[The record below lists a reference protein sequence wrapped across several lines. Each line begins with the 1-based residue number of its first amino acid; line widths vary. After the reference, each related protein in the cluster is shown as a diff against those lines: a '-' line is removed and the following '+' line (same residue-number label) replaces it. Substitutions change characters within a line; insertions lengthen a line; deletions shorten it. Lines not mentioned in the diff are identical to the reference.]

1 MRNTQYSPNI
11 AVMVRAAEKASRG
24 LVRDFGEVEQL
35 QVSRKGPADF
45 VSAADI
51 RAEKIIFEELDKARP
66 GYGFLME
73 EQGKRA
79 AKDGHE
85 AVWLIDPLDGTTNFL
100 HGLPHWAVSIA
111 LEVKGEIT
119 CGVIYDPVKDEL
131 FWAEKGRGAFM
142 NNRRLRVSGRGEMA
156 DAVIALGT
164 PAIGKE
170 EDEYTAFLEQLDAV
184 VRRTASTRRMGAA
197 SLDLAYVAAGRF
209 DGFWETGLQPWDVA
223 AGALI
228 IKEAGGFV
236 SDMDGKSGHI
246 YGGSVV
252 AGNGQLQRQLLDL
265 VSGGGKRQASA

>member
-1 MRNTQYSPNI
+1 MI
-11 AVMVRAAEKASRG
+11 RAAQKASRG

-51 RAEKIIFEELDKARP
+51 RAEKIIFEELEKARP
-66 GYGFLME
+66 GFGFLME

-79 AKDGHE
+79 PKDGHE
-85 AVWLIDPLDGTTNFL
+85 EIWVIDPLDGTTNFL

-131 FWAEKGRGAFM
+131 FWAEKGRGAYM

-170 EDEYTAFLEQLDAV
+170 EDDYTAFLEQLDAV

-209 DGFWETGLQPWDVA
+209 DGFWETGLSPWDVA

-228 IKEAGGFV
+228 IKEAGGFI
-236 SDMDGKSGHI
+236 SDMDGKTGYI

-252 AGNGQLQRQLLDL
+252 AGNGQLQRKLLEL
-265 VSGGGKRQASA
+265 VSRPKKEKASA

>member
-1 MRNTQYSPNI
+1 MRNAQYSPNI
-11 AVMVRAAEKASRG
+11 AVMIRAAEKASRG

-51 RAEKIIFEELDKARP
+51 RAEKIIFEELEKARP

-79 AKDGHE
+79 PKDGHDSIW
-85 AVWLIDPLDGTTNFL
+85 VIDPLDGTTNFL

-111 LEVKGEIT
+111 LEVKGEVT

-131 FWAEKGRGAFM
+131 FWAEKGRGAYM
-142 NNRRLRVSGRGEMA
+142 NNRRLRVSGRGEMS

-170 EDEYTAFLEQLDAV
+170 EDEYAAFLEQLDAV

-209 DGFWETGLQPWDVA
+209 DGFWETGLSPWDVA

-228 IKEAGGFV
+228 IKEAGGFI
-236 SDMDGKSGHI
+236 SDMDGKTGYI

-252 AGNGQLQRQLLDL
+252 AGNGQLQRKLLEL
-265 VSGGGKRQASA
+265 VASPKKKKASA